1 MRRTYISPE
10 YNNNIVNGTFNM
22 VEQSSF
28 FGSKMLETESQISI
42 DSNDIIWYQRTNNEQ
57 IDFSIESSLKSKFY
71 SSSDNKRKNHRLLID
86 EKQSQFQKERN
97 TKWILEIN
105 LSSILQNYV
114 FASMKKYRT
123 FEGLKNEMT
132 IYNDVDVA
140 LNEYI
145 KSNVLNRYRFSKIE
159 LFIEYKELRNSNILR
174 YKNIWNPNVPKDSI
188 LDKFQLNQV
197 IPDSLIS
204 ISFDQR
210 KTSFGRTASASKGG
224 PSSQFAFEYYFN
236 ILFDKI

>member
-42 DSNDIIWYQRTNNEQ
+42 DSNDIIWHQRINNEQ

-123 FEGLKNEMT
+123 FESLKNEMT

-210 KTSFGRTASASKGG
+210 

>member
-1 MRRTYISPE
+1 MRRSYISPE
-10 YNNNIVNGTFNM
+10 YDNNVVNGTFNM
-22 VEQSSF
+22 VEQSTF

-42 DSNDIIWYQRTNNEQ
+42 DNNDIIWYQRANNEQ
-57 IDFSIESSLKSKFY
+57 IDFSIESSLKSYFY
-71 SSSDNKRKNHRLLID
+71 SSSDNKKNNHRLLID
-86 EKQSQFQKERN
+86 EKQTQFQRERN
-97 TKWILEIN
+97 TRWILEID
-105 LSSILQNYV
+105 LSSILQNYI

-159 LFIEYKELRNSNILR
+159 LFIEYKDLRNNNILR
-174 YKNIWNPNVPKDSI
+174 YNNVWNPNVPKNSI
-188 LDKFQLNQV
+188 LDKFQLNQT

-204 ISFDQR
+204 ISFEQR
-210 KTSFGRTASASKGG
+210 

-236 ILFDKI
+236 ILFEKI

>member
-42 DSNDIIWYQRTNNEQ
+42 DSNDIIWYQRINNEQ

-197 IPDSLIS
+197 IPDSLIY

-210 KTSFGRTASASKGG
+210 

>member
-159 LFIEYKELRNSNILR
+159 LFIEYKDLRSNNILR
-174 YKNIWNPNVPKDSI
+174 YNNVWNPNVPKDSI

-210 KTSFGRTASASKGG
+210 

>member
-42 DSNDIIWYQRTNNEQ
+42 DNNDIIWYQRTNNEQ

-210 KTSFGRTASASKGG
+210 

>member
-210 KTSFGRTASASKGG
+210 